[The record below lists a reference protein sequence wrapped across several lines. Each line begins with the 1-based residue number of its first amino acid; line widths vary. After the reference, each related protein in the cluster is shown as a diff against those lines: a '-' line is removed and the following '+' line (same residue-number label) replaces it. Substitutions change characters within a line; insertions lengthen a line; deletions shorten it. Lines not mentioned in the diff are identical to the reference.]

1 MSGDEETNPPVA
13 ETISQVQTT
22 TQILLPGKVES
33 ASTPRSADPWPKW
46 LRRFDRYIVAS
57 GLSTKPETEQ
67 VSILLYAMGDSADD
81 ILQTLRIDGGTV
93 SSQRRN
99 VSVENTRFNK
109 RSQKP
114 GESVDTFIQD
124 LYRLAENCNYGTLK
138 DALIRY
144 RIVVGVVDDSLSDR
158 LQSKANLTLAG
169 AVQMSHQAKSTAQNR
184 DLVRG
189 DNKPVKVKFVNPG
202 KIGNRKL
209 PNKEPPKFAPSRGW
223 CGRERHL
230 RQVCPAKDATC
241 VK

>member
-1 MSGDEETNPPVA
+1 M
-13 ETISQVQTT
+13 
-22 TQILLPGKVES
+22 
-33 ASTPRSADPWPKW
+33 
-46 LRRFDRYIVAS
+46 
-57 GLSTKPETEQ
+57 
-67 VSILLYAMGDSADD
+67 
-81 ILQTLRIDGGTV
+81 
-93 SSQRRN
+93 
-99 VSVENTRFNK
+99 ENTRFNK

-138 DALIRY
+138 DDLIRY

-184 DLVRG
+184 DLVRSLVRSHVRSLVRSLRESVGTFIQDLYRLAENCNYGTLKDDLIRYRIVVEVVDDSLSDRLQSKANLTLAGAVQTSHQGKSTAQNRDLVRG

-209 PNKEPPKFAPSRGW
+209 PNKEPPKFAPSRRW

-230 RQVCPAKDATC
+230 RQVCRAKDATC